1 MTLFGLSVTLALL
14 AFLLVEE
21 TVRVRR
27 CTVIGLARR
36 SVWLGTALASLA
48 VALVLPRLIQLLV

>member
-14 AFLLVEE
+14 AFFLVEE

-27 CTVIGLARR
+27 STVIGLTRR
-36 SVWLGTALASLA
+36 SVWIGTALASLT
-48 VALVLPRLIQLLV
+48 VALVLPRLIYLLV